1 MLELL
6 VLKKYAE
13 CTSQHVKWTS
23 GARVMI
29 FCCLS
34 MLDRSVDRSLGR
46 SLARSVAP
54 SVGRSLDRSL
64 GRSVARSLAR
74 SLDRSLDRSIDRSI
88 ARSLDRSLGRSIARS
103 LARSLGRSIARSLV
117 RVFFCLEAIVFLFE
131 SRIEETREKTIKYSD
146 LDSEPEGS
154 LPDCVW
160 WLLAWRLIL
169 NCEGRQEA

>member
-1 MLELL
+1 MKSVHYCSYFSMKLRLKSVLERL

-88 ARSLDRSLGRSIARS
+88 ARSIARS
-103 LARSLGRSIARSLV
+103 LARSIAHCDHKTYLV
-117 RVFFCLEAIVFLFE
+117 I
-131 SRIEETREKTIKYSD
+131 TRHVS
-146 LDSEPEGS
+146 
-154 LPDCVW
+154 
-160 WLLAWRLIL
+160 
-169 NCEGRQEA
+169 